1 MSETSITVRM
11 TRAEAHVLRQRAKSL
26 GISLAEY
33 VRAMS
38 RQHDAL
44 EEIQRGL
51 DKHQRETLAAVE
63 SLAVKLADA
72 VREAMG

>member
-1 MSETSITVRM
+1 MSDAVITVRM
-11 TRAEAHVLRQRAKSL
+11 TKSEAHILKQRAKSL

-33 VRAMS
+33 IRSIA
-38 RQHDAL
+38 RRDDTL
-44 EEIQRGL
+44 EEIQQGL
-51 DKHQRETLAAVE
+51 AKHQRETLDAVE

>member
-1 MSETSITVRM
+1 MSDAVITVRM
-11 TRAEAHVLRQRAKSL
+11 TKAEANILKQRAKSL

-33 VRAMS
+33 IRSIAH
-38 RQHDAL
+38 RDDTL

-51 DKHQRETLAAVE
+51 AKHQRETLDAVE

-72 VREAMG
+72 VREAMA